1 MKSIVRKATA
11 VGLAAAMAIGSMA
24 LSPVKGS
31 QNVMLGNGDFETGTV
46 DEWNLSWD
54 SATVS
59 VNQYASNNTTFTLTL
74 PWYEADTEVSAS
86 YTTGTLDA
94 GTYKVSL
101 DISGAEMNSGL
112 KLSVKAADG
121 TQLYTSD
128 AITTTG
134 WDAWQ
139 TVTSD
144 EIVLDAKS
152 TVTVTLGGTETA
164 TYWGNIDNLVIEKTD
179 GDTEEADTTVDADI
193 FVKKVKGLSDDFIT
207 GVDVSSYISEIE
219 SGVVYYD
226 WDGNALDK
234 QGFFNLLADSGV
246 NWIRVRVWNNPY
258 DADGNGYGGGDNDLD
273 KAIEIGKLATNAGMK
288 VLVDFHYSDFWA
300 DPAKQ
305 KAPKAWS
312 SMSLTEKE
320 TALYN
325 YTYDSLTAIKAAGVD
340 VGMVQVGNETN
351 NGMCGETDMTSKCAL
366 YNKGS
371 EAVRTVDANILIA
384 LHFTNPE
391 NAGSYASIAEKL
403 AANNVDYDVFA
414 SSYYTYWHGTM
425 SNLTSVL
432 KNIADTYGKKV
443 MVAETSYAYTMQD
456 GDGHENTI
464 KNSATDLVSGYSAT
478 VQGQTN
484 VVRDVIQAVA
494 DIGSAGIGMFYWE
507 PAWIPVKYAYEN
519 GKVSQDILASNKTIW
534 ESKGSGWASGYAVEY
549 DPDDAGVWYGGSAWD
564 NQAMFDFAGKPLAS
578 LNVYKCVRTGAKTTV
593 KVDSAEALNVE
604 INAGD
609 ALTLPDR
616 VIIYYNDGTAGE
628 GNVTWDTNG
637 TDVSTLEEGTYVFY
651 GTIQGCDIKAVLNVN
666 VKAHNYVVNPSFE
679 DSDRSMWAITGDA
692 DATDYQN
699 KSADAASGDYSLHF
713 WKGSDY
719 AFDVSQTITG
729 LKPGTYRFTV
739 SAQGGDAAGAVNAIY
754 AVSSGVRQDASFELV
769 GWTTWQNPVI
779 EEIVV
784 GEDGTV
790 TIGAALSLPSG
801 AWGTLDDFTLTLVKA
816 SDEDN
821 DKPSDEEDD
830 KPSGDNDT
838 PSGGNSGNGSGDNS
852 GDNGGGNNK
861 PEEKD
866 PDVGAGD
873 GRLFKLVIM
882 LGAAVVTVMITG
894 SKIYKKAVKN
904 SN

>member
-31 QNVMLGNGDFETGTV
+31 QNVMLGNGDFETGTA

-59 VNQYASNNTTFTLTL
+59 VDQYASNNTTFTLTL

-144 EIVLDAKS
+144 EIILDAQG

-258 DADGNGYGGGDNDLD
+258 DANGNGYGGGDNDLD

-340 VGMVQVGNETN
+340 V
-351 NGMCGETDMTSKCAL
+351 
-366 YNKGS
+366 
-371 EAVRTVDANILIA
+371 
-384 LHFTNPE
+384 
-391 NAGSYASIAEKL
+391 
-403 AANNVDYDVFA
+403 
-414 SSYYTYWHGTM
+414 
-425 SNLTSVL
+425 
-432 KNIADTYGKKV
+432 
-443 MVAETSYAYTMQD
+443 
-456 GDGHENTI
+456 
-464 KNSATDLVSGYSAT
+464 
-478 VQGQTN
+478 
-484 VVRDVIQAVA
+484 
-494 DIGSAGIGMFYWE
+494 
-507 PAWIPVKYAYEN
+507 
-519 GKVSQDILASNKTIW
+519 
-534 ESKGSGWASGYAVEY
+534 
-549 DPDDAGVWYGGSAWD
+549 
-564 NQAMFDFAGKPLAS
+564 
-578 LNVYKCVRTGAKTTV
+578 
-593 KVDSAEALNVE
+593 
-604 INAGD
+604 
-609 ALTLPDR
+609 
-616 VIIYYNDGTAGE
+616 
-628 GNVTWDTNG
+628 
-637 TDVSTLEEGTYVFY
+637 
-651 GTIQGCDIKAVLNVN
+651 
-666 VKAHNYVVNPSFE
+666 
-679 DSDRSMWAITGDA
+679 
-692 DATDYQN
+692 
-699 KSADAASGDYSLHF
+699 
-713 WKGSDY
+713 
-719 AFDVSQTITG
+719 
-729 LKPGTYRFTV
+729 
-739 SAQGGDAAGAVNAIY
+739 
-754 AVSSGVRQDASFELV
+754 
-769 GWTTWQNPVI
+769 
-779 EEIVV
+779 
-784 GEDGTV
+784 
-790 TIGAALSLPSG
+790 
-801 AWGTLDDFTLTLVKA
+801 
-816 SDEDN
+816 
-821 DKPSDEEDD
+821 
-830 KPSGDNDT
+830 
-838 PSGGNSGNGSGDNS
+838 
-852 GDNGGGNNK
+852 
-861 PEEKD
+861 
-866 PDVGAGD
+866 
-873 GRLFKLVIM
+873 
-882 LGAAVVTVMITG
+882 
-894 SKIYKKAVKN
+894 
-904 SN
+904 

>member
-1 MKSIVRKATA
+1 MKNIAKKATA
-11 VGLAAAMAIGSMA
+11 IGLAAAMAIGSMA
-24 LSPVKGS
+24 LSPVQGS
-31 QNVMLGNGDFETGTV
+31 QNITLSNGNFETGTT
-46 DEWNLSWD
+46 DGWNLSWD
-54 SATVS
+54 SAEVAI
-59 VNQYASNNTTFTLTL
+59 NQYASNNKTYTLTL
-74 PWYEADTEVSAS
+74 PWYQTDTDVSAS
-86 YTTGTLDA
+86 YTTGALDA

-101 DISGAEMNSGL
+101 DISGAEMDSGL
-112 KLSVKAADG
+112 ILSVNASDG

-128 AITTTG
+128 TITTTG

-144 EIVLDAKS
+144 EIVLD
-152 TVTVTLGGTETA
+152 TQEIVTVTLGGTETA
-164 TYWGNIDNLVIEKTD
+164 QYWGNIDNLVIEKAD
-179 GDTEEADTTVDADI
+179 GDDEDEDTAVDADI

-219 SGVVYYD
+219 SGAVYYD
-226 WDGNALDK
+226 WNGNALDK

-258 DADGNGYGGGDNDLD
+258 DEAGNGYGGGDNDLG
-273 KAIEIGKLATNAGMK
+273 KAIEIGKLATAAGMK

-300 DPAKQ
+300 DPGKQ
-305 KAPKAWS
+305 KAPKAWAD
-312 SMSLTEKE
+312 MSLTEKE

-325 YTYDSLTAIKAAGVD
+325 YTYDSLTAIKAAGVN

-351 NGMCGETDMTSKCAL
+351 NGMCGETDMASKCAL

-371 EAVRTVDANILIA
+371 EAVRAVDAGILVA

-391 NAGSYASIAEKL
+391 KNGSYASIAAQL

-478 VQGQTN
+478 VQGQAN

-494 DIGSAGIGMFYWE
+494 DIGSDGIGMFYWE
-507 PAWIPVKYAYEN
+507 PAWIPVKYAYED
-519 GKVSQDILASNKTIW
+519 GELSQDTLASNKIIW
-534 ESKGSGWASGYAVEY
+534 ESKGSGWASSYAAEY
-549 DPDDAGVWYGGSAWD
+549 DPDDAGKWYGGCAWD
-564 NQAMFDFAGKPLAS
+564 NQAMFDFTGKPLAS
-578 LNVYKCVRTGAKTTV
+578 LNVYKYVRTGAKTTV
-593 KVDSAEALNVE
+593 KVDSAEETDVE

-609 ALTLPDR
+609 ALTLPDK
-616 VIIYYNDGTAGE
+616 VTVYYNDGTTGE
-628 GNVTWDTNG
+628 ENVTWNTDG
-637 TDVSTLEEGTYVFY
+637 TDISALEEGSYIFY
-651 GTIQGCDIKAVLNVN
+651 GTIQGCDIKAVLGVS
-666 VKAHNYVVNPSFE
+666 VKAHNYVINPSFE
-679 DSDRSMWAITGDA
+679 DSDRSKWVITGDT

-699 KSADAASGDYSLHF
+699 KSADASSGDYSLHF
-713 WKGSDY
+713 WKDSDY

-729 LKPGTYRFTV
+729 LKPGTYKFTI
-739 SAQGGDAAGAVNAIY
+739 SAQGGDASGAVNAIY
-754 AVSSGVRQDASFELV
+754 AVSQGVRKEASFELA
-769 GWTTWQNPVI
+769 GWNTWQNPVI

-821 DKPSDEEDD
+821 NKL
-830 KPSGDNDT
+830 SGDDNDT

-852 GDNGGGNNK
+852 GNNGSGSGNSN
-861 PEEKD
+861 PEEEQK
-866 PDVGAGD
+866 PDVEAGD
-873 GRLFKLVIM
+873 AGLLMLVIM
-882 LGAAVVTVMITG
+882 LGAAVAAVIIAG
-894 SKIYKKAVKN
+894 RKIYENSVKM
-904 SN
+904 SK